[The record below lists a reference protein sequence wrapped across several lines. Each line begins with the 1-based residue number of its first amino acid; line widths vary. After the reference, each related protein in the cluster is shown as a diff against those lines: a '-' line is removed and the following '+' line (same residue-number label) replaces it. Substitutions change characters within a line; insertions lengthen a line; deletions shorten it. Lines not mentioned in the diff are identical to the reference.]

1 MKIVRYFFLAFLV
14 FSCENPSSSPK
25 NIVTSD
31 IDHFW
36 EAYDKIIATEDST
49 LQYQWLDSLYFQKG
63 TKGLHAIREARNY
76 TPKDYIDAINNYP
89 KFWNSVRKNTLKAN
103 TFAYELEQGIENLR
117 QLYPDLKP
125 AKIYFTIGALRT
137 NGTTLDSL
145 VLLGSELAMTD
156 KNTVVSEFPEP
167 LRSGRRAFFD
177 RNPID
182 NLVLLNVHEYV
193 HTQQKPALENLL
205 SFSIREGVAE
215 FVSCKAMGVPS
226 STPAVSFGK
235 NNDAVRQK
243 FERELFYGN
252 NLYQWLWSDSPN
264 EFGVR
269 DLGYYIGYELSERY
283 YTQASDKNQAIKNLI
298 ELDYTNEKEVEE
310 FVNGTGFFSNTLE
323 NLYQDYENRRPIVK
337 AIQPFQNNSEKV
349 NPKTNQITVVFSE
362 PMNEEFRNFDYGP
375 LGEEAVVRFKE
386 LIGYSEDGTMLTFEI
401 EPLEPNKQYQLLI
414 GWGFR
419 NLENVPLKPYL
430 IDFKTDK

>member
-1 MKIVRYFFLAFLV
+1 MKLAGYIFLSILF
-14 FSCENPSSSPK
+14 FSCDNPSSITK

-31 IDHFW
+31 IPHFW
-36 EAYDKIIATEDST
+36 KAYDEIIATKDST
-49 LQYQWLDSLYFQKG
+49 FQYQLLDSLYFQKG
-63 TKGLHAIREARNY
+63 TVGLKAIREARNY
-76 TPKDYIDAINNYP
+76 SPKDYIDAINNYP
-89 KFWNSVRKNTLKAN
+89 KFWASVRQNTLKADTYAN
-103 TFAYELEQGIENLR
+103 ELQQGIEKLK
-117 QLYPDLKP
+117 QLYPSLKP
-125 AKIYFTIGALRT
+125 AKMYFTIGALRT

-145 VLLGSELAMTD
+145 VLIGSELAMTD
-156 KNTVVSEFPEP
+156 KTTVSSEFPEP
-167 LRSGRRAFFD
+167 LNRGRRAFFD
-177 RNPID
+177 RNPIE

-215 FVSCKAMGVPS
+215 FVSSKALGVPS
-226 STPAVSFGK
+226 STPAVTFGK

-283 YTQASDKNQAIKNLI
+283 YNQSKDKNEAIKNLI
-298 ELDYTNEKEVEE
+298 ELNYTNENEIES
-310 FVNGTGFFSNTLE
+310 FVNSTGFFSDTIE
-323 NLYQDYENRRPIVK
+323 NLYQEYESRRPTVI

-349 NPKTNQITVVFSE
+349 NPKTNQITVIFSE

-375 LGEEAVVRFKE
+375 LGEEAVVRFKK
-386 LIGYSEDGTMLTFEI
+386 LIGYSVDGTSLTFEI
-401 EPLEPNKQYQLLI
+401 EPLEPNKHYQLLI

-419 NLENVPLKPYL
+419 NINNVPLKPYL
-430 IDFKTDK
+430 IDFKTAK